1 MESLDVVRGL
11 HEYNGWV
18 NRRLFDVAA
27 QVPAERIRERFGGS
41 FDTILGTAAHIL
53 SGDTVIFARVTG
65 GERPELPEATSIAD
79 VRARWEAHRAQI
91 DAFIQAAT
99 PEQLGATKRFTT
111 RTGDTFELPAWQI
124 FLQMVNHGTH
134 HRAELA
140 DMLTR
145 VGFPPPPTDLIIF
158 FQEQASQRQGGQ

>member
-1 MESLDVVRGL
+1 MDNLEILRAL

-18 NRRLFDVAA
+18 NRRLFDVAQ
-27 QVPAERIRERFGGS
+27 QVPAERTREQFGGS

-53 SGDTVIFARVTG
+53 SGETIVFSRVTG
-65 GERPELPEATSIAD
+65 SQRPEIPEATSIAD
-79 VRARWEAHRAQI
+79 VRSRWDEHRAKI
-91 DAFIQAAT
+91 DAYVNAAT
-99 PEQLGATKRFTT
+99 PEQLAEVRRFTA
-111 RTGDTFELPAWQI
+111 RTGDTYELPAWQI

-145 VGFPPPPTDLIIF
+145 VGFPPPPTDLLIF
-158 FQEQASQRQGGQ
+158 FQERARSAE